1 MQKCNSFFS
10 NAYLNTNQLT
20 NVILNLRSQERIIK
34 KCLKKHKKSQIEL
47 YKLYCDAM
55 FLVSL
60 RIVRQKE
67 TAQEIMQDAF
77 IIAFDKL
84 DLYDA
89 AKGSFGSWLKRI
101 VVNQSISFLRKE
113 KDIVFK
119 SLELVPE
126 LILESDIEQNNALP
140 EQYEKFKK
148 GFAELKTNYQVIINL
163 HYIEGYDLEE
173 IGQILDISYANTRTM
188 LSRARQSL
196 KKKVELV

>member
-1 MQKCNSFFS
+1 M
-10 NAYLNTNQLT
+10 
-20 NVILNLRSQERIIK
+20 
-34 KCLKKHKKSQIEL
+34 EL

-67 TAQEIMQDAF
+67 TAQEMMQDAF

-89 AKGSFGSWLKRI
+89 EKGSFGSWLKRI

-113 KDIVFK
+113 KNIVFK
-119 SLELVPE
+119 SLDLVPE
-126 LILESDIEQNNALP
+126 LILVPDVEEYNALP

-196 KKKVELV
+196 KQKVELV